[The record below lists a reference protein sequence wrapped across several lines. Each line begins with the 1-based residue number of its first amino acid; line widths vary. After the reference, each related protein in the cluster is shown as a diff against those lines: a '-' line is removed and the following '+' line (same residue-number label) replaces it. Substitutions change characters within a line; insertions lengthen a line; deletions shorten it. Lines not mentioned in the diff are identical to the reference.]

1 MSRSLRDDWIIAVA
15 FCLLA
20 AVLGFLAA
28 RNPVEAQ
35 NNGSWPL
42 VVATAQ
48 PPTTLNAES
57 LSSNASAQT
66 KSIAA
71 IAGRRVYLYSVNAW
85 CAGATAVQLT
95 VKDGVAGTTIWTS
108 NTTQVPVAGG
118 TSGLIVFHVPLA
130 SSVGNG
136 MDITVGACAS
146 ASKSTLDVQ
155 ASQF

>member
-1 MSRSLRDDWIIAVA
+1 MIPRFFLAIGLI
-15 FCLLA
+15 LA
-20 AVLGFLAA
+20 AAFVLSGE
-28 RNPVEAQ
+28 V
-35 NNGSWPL
+35 NNSQPPAVGL
-42 VVATAQ
+42 LQ

-57 LSSNASAQT
+57 LSGNASAQT

-71 IAGRRVYLYSVNAW
+71 VAGKRVYLYSVNAW

-95 VKDGVAGTTIWTS
+95 VKDGVAGTTIFTS

-118 TSGLIVFHVPLA
+118 TSGQIEFRTPLA

-136 MDITVGACAS
+136 LDITVGACAS